1 MRTAGWE
8 QRPLAGDANDEEL
21 KLSLFDGRQAV
32 LYRGKLNDRGQLVGE
47 CWSTATG
54 HLRYTATLNPDATL

>member
-1 MRTAGWE
+1 MRTAGW
-8 QRPLAGDANDEEL
+8 QQQSLAGDANDEQLE
-21 KLSLFDGRQAV
+21 LSLFDGRQAI
-32 LYRGKLNDRGQLVGE
+32 LYRGKLNDRGELEGE